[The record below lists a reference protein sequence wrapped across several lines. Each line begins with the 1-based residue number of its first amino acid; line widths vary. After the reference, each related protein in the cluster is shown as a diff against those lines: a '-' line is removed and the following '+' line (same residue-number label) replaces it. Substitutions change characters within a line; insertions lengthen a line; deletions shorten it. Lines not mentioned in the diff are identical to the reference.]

1 MNNISRVSN
10 SLYYWLYTI
19 CFLVLCMV
27 LIGGVTRLTDSGLSM
42 VDWKPIMG
50 IIPPLTEAEWLTAF
64 QKYQTFPEYKLIN
77 SNKGMDLSGF
87 KAIFFWEYF
96 HRLFGRLIGLVFFI
110 PYVYFFIKKK
120 IPKGFN
126 YKLIIAF
133 VLGGLQGLMGWYM
146 VKSGLVNEPDVSH
159 YRLAA
164 HLSLAFIIIA
174 YIYWVVLSLKFQ
186 NYKFVSLLK
195 DRMVFL
201 FGLFLTIQIVFGAFV
216 AGLDAGLTHNTFPK
230 MGRVWIPEAVFSFI
244 NLDEYL
250 HNKVAVQFI
259 HRCFAWLLL
268 LSGYFLFLTRKK
280 VQDYLEQKARAMVF
294 AILALQFVLGVITLL
309 MFVPISIASMHQ
321 VVACVLVLFF
331 VRMLYFSSC
340 QKII

>member
-1 MNNISRVSN
+1 MIVNRENR
-10 SLYYWLYTI
+10 SLVFWLYSI
-19 CFLVLCMV
+19 SFMVLCMV
-27 LIGGVTRLTDSGLSM
+27 LIGGITRLTDSGLSM

-50 IIPPLTEAEWLTAF
+50 IIPPLNEAEWLSAF
-64 QKYQTFPEYKLIN
+64 QKYQAFPEYKLIN
-77 SNKGMDLSGF
+77 SNKGMDLNGF

-96 HRLFGRLIGLVFFI
+96 HRLFGRLIGLVFII
-110 PYVYFFIKKK
+110 PYIYFLIRKK
-120 IPKGFN
+120 IPKNFKR
-126 YKLIIAF
+126 KLIIAF

-174 YIYWVVLSLKFQ
+174 YIYWIVLSLKFQ
-186 NYKFVSLLK
+186 NYRFVSLLK
-195 DRMVFL
+195 DKKVFF
-201 FGLFLTIQIVFGAFV
+201 FGLLLCIQIVFGALV

-230 MGRVWIPEAVFSFI
+230 MGRVWVPESVFSFV
-244 NLDEYL
+244 NLDDYL

-268 LSGYFLFLTRKK
+268 FSGLVLFFKRKSLSDFMH
-280 VQDYLEQKARAMVF
+280 QKARVMVF
-294 AILALQFVLGVITLL
+294 ATLCLQFLLGVMTLL
-309 MFVPISIASMHQ
+309 MYVPISIASMHQ
-321 VVACVLVLFF
+321 VVACILLLAY
-331 VRMLYFSSC
+331 VRMIYFSSC